1 MKKIGIIGHFGFG
14 FEYYDG
20 QTVKTRMVA
29 EELERQLGKENVNC
43 CDTHGG
49 IKIIHK
55 ILLSCFKC
63 LRKYKNVIAMPDSN
77 GVKVIFPWL
86 VMLNCIFRR
95 KIHYVV
101 IGGWLS
107 EFLKKRRFLRAVL
120 KKLDGVYVETTS
132 MKTALEAQGFENV
145 FVMPNCKNIEILRE
159 EDLIYPDGEPYK
171 LCIFSRVMKEKGV
184 EDAVNAVKAV
194 NERFGRTVYSLDIY
208 GPVDSE
214 QTEWFD
220 NLKIG
225 FPDYVKYCGIV
236 PYDKSVEVLKNY
248 FALLFPTYYEGEGFA
263 GTLIDALSSGI
274 PVIATDWKYNAE
286 IVSDG
291 VGYIYKTGDQNAFV
305 DILKSAAIDAS
316 ELLSKKRQCL
326 VEARKYNISEAVNI
340 LIGRLY
346 FGS

>member
-55 ILLSCFKC
+55 ILFSCFKC
-63 LRKYKNVIAMPDSN
+63 LRKYDNVIAMPDSN

-86 VMLNCIFRR
+86 VMLNCIFKRE
-95 KIHYVV
+95 IHYVV

-107 EFLKKRRFLRAVL
+107 EFLKKRKFLKAVL

-132 MKTALEAQGFENV
+132 MKTALEAQGFKNV
-145 FVMPNCKNIEILRE
+145 VVMPNCKNIEILKE
-159 EDLIYPDGEPYK
+159 EELVYPDGEPYK

-194 NERFGRTVYSLDIY
+194 NERFERIVYSLDIY

-220 NLKIG
+220 NLKG
-225 FPDYVKYCGIV
+225 RFPDYVKYCGIV

-248 FALLFPTYYEGEGFA
+248 FALLFPTKFYTEGVP
-263 GTLIDALSSGI
+263 GTLIDAYASGV
-274 PVIATDWKYNAE
+274 PVITSLWMNSGDVFDESVCGCGYEFYDPDGLLNVLFRITENTEEMLGKKASCLKFAENYTSEKVVKILTD
-286 IVSDG
+286 
-291 VGYIYKTGDQNAFV
+291 
-305 DILKSAAIDAS
+305 
-316 ELLSKKRQCL
+316 
-326 VEARKYNISEAVNI
+326 
-340 LIGRLY
+340 RLA
-346 FGS
+346 